1 MDSFKKG
8 NTVQGKIVK
17 FGFRSLM
24 LGSSLAAISAVSL
37 LGATPA
43 SAQGASDNVEA
54 VTVTGS
60 RITIGGYEAPT
71 PVTTI
76 GVEQIE
82 REAKMNLIDSITSL
96 PSVGVSATPD
106 NSRNSGDLSQ
116 GDAALSVVNLR
127 NLGIARTLVLFD
139 GQRVVSSNI
148 FGGGVDLSTI
158 PTALVQRIDVVTGG
172 ASAAYGS
179 DAVAGVVNIIL
190 DKRFSGI
197 KGNVEL
203 GNGTSIEHKQAKVAL
218 SAGTDFAGGKGHL
231 ILSGD
236 HTWSTDPVWLG
247 QAPWWDNGAIVP
259 NPQAN
264 SLNNLPMFIHVRNT
278 GQGQYTQG
286 GLIRGN
292 TAGGT
297 GSSITANSLA
307 GTQFVNAGQAIPFN
321 FGTVS
326 SINPNV
332 CYAGCTNTAQTTP
345 AASGSMIAVPY
356 HNTTLFGYASY
367 EFPDDIK
374 ASLQVNY
381 GSFYSHSTGG
391 TRTSTVTITADNAF
405 LPASIAS
412 QFGVLSNGFNTATG
426 LGGTAAAPTQG
437 ITVGT
442 INTNNYD
449 LNTPLSYGKVCN
461 TVGIPCLELN
471 RSLARGVFTLE
482 GHLFSGWSWNIYAQH
497 SEVREVQSAP
507 QDSYGPNYNFAIDA
521 VKVTPTNQGTSG
533 LAIGSVV
540 CRAVLQGNPAAAGCQ
555 PLNIMGNGVASNAA
569 MKYVNPGKDLNSGL
583 LNREVVKLAQTV
595 FSVGLQ
601 GELPWELPAG
611 KVVVATGGE
620 YRLEQAGQY
629 EALQVNLTTPW
640 AAGNFRNY
648 HGAYNVQEGFLEAEI
663 PVLKDTVVQDLNVNV
678 AGRMTGYSTSG
689 LVETWKLGAT
699 SRVDDNIKLR
709 ATWSLDIRAPLI
721 SDLFSPGVVG
731 ISQLQY
737 PLGSPSYQA
746 QTAQGGNPNLQPEK
760 AVTLSFG
767 AVFTPQFIPGLSIA
781 VDWYTINIHGGIYS
795 TDSQTII
802 NRCLQGETVYCSLLL
817 FDPTKN
823 GGLKPYQVNQLSTNA
838 AAIRTTGIDLQ
849 ANYSTDLLGGTIAWE
864 LVGNYT
870 SELTQTAI
878 GITYDQAGCLG
889 SPVSYACSGLPKT
902 RAKLNTTYTNGPWS
916 GTLGLRGYG
925 AASLTRGIQGLPASI
940 TRASISSTG
949 VITQGVGEGNLLDTN
964 TVNPVGYIDLALSYQ
979 WSDNIQVYGAVD
991 NFTNVPR
998 PEDGSSA
1005 VYDPLGRVVRAGVR
1019 FNY

>member
-1 MDSFKKG
+1 MGVFP
-8 NTVQGKIVK
+8 
-17 FGFRSLM
+17 
-24 LGSSLAAISAVSL
+24 AI
-37 LGATPA
+37 
-43 SAQGASDNVEA
+43 AQSPGPSPSNVEA
-54 VTVTGS
+54 VEVTGT
-60 RITIGGYEAPT
+60 RLTIGGYEAPT
-71 PVTTI
+71 PVTVI
-76 GVEQIE
+76 GVEQIQ

-96 PSVGVSATPD
+96 PSVGISSTPD
-106 NSRNSGDLSQ
+106 NSRNSGNLSQ

-148 FGGGVDLSTI
+148 FAGGVDLSTI
-158 PTALVQRIDVVTGG
+158 PTTLVKRIDVVTGG

-179 DAVAGVVNIIL
+179 DAVAGVVNIVL
-190 DKRFSGI
+190 DKTFSGV
-197 KGNVEL
+197 KGNFEV
-203 GNGTSIEHKQAKVAL
+203 GNGTAIEHKQAKVTL
-218 SAGTDFAGGKGHL
+218 SAGADFAGGRGHV

-236 HTWSTDPVWLG
+236 HTWSEDPVWLG

-264 SLNNLPMFIHVRNT
+264 SSNGKPVFIHVRNT

-292 TAGGT
+292 TAGGA

-307 GTQFVNAGQAIPFN
+307 GLQFVNAGQAIPFN

-332 CYAGCTNTAQTTP
+332 CYAGCTNSAQTTP
-345 AASGSMIAVPY
+345 AASGSMLAVPY
-356 HNTTLFGYASY
+356 HNSTIFAYASY
-367 EFPDDIK
+367 DITNDIK
-374 ASLQVNY
+374 ASVQLNY
-381 GSFYSHSTGG
+381 GAFASHSTGG
-391 TRTSTVTITADNAF
+391 TRTSTVTIAADNAF
-405 LPASIAS
+405 LPGSVAS
-412 QFGVLSNGFNTATG
+412 QFGVLSNGYNSATG
-426 LGGTAAAPTQG
+426 LGGTAVAPTQG
-437 ITVGT
+437 ITLGT

-449 LNTPLSYGKVCN
+449 LNSPLSFGKVCN

-471 RSLARGVFTLE
+471 RALIRGVFTLD
-482 GHLFSGWSWNIYAQH
+482 GHFSDTWSWNLYAQH
-497 SEVREVQSAP
+497 SEVREVQSAA

-533 LAIGSVV
+533 LGIGSIV
-540 CRAVLQGNPAAAGCQ
+540 CRAVLQGNAAAAGCQ

-569 MKYVNPGKDLNSGL
+569 MRYVNIGKDLNSGL
-583 LNREVVKLAQTV
+583 LNREVVKLNQTV
-595 FSVGLQ
+595 FSGGVQ
-601 GELPWELPAG
+601 GELPWSLPAG
-611 KVVVATGGE
+611 KVVMAAGGE

-629 EALQVNLTTPW
+629 EALQANLTTPW

-648 HGAYNVQEGFLEAEI
+648 SGAYNVKEGFVEFEAPI
-663 PVLKDTVVQDLNVNV
+663 LKDNIVQDLNFNA
-678 AGRMTGYSTSG
+678 AGRITSYSTSG
-689 LVETWKLGAT
+689 TVETWKLGAT
-699 SRVDDNIKLR
+699 SRIDDNIKLR

-721 SDLFSPGVVG
+721 SDLASPGVVA

-767 AVFTPQFIPGLSIA
+767 AVLTPQFIPGLSVA
-781 VDWYTINIHGGIYS
+781 VDWYTINIHGGIFS

-802 NRCLQGETVYCSLLL
+802 NRCLQGEQIYCSLLL

-849 ANYSTDLLGGTIAWE
+849 ANYATELFGGTISWA
-864 LVGNYT
+864 LMGNYT

-889 SPVSYACSGLPKT
+889 SPLSYACSGLPKT
-902 RAKLNTTYTNGPWS
+902 RARLSTTYSLGPWS
-916 GTLGLRGYG
+916 GTVTVRGYG
-925 AASLTRGIQGLPASI
+925 AAALTNGVQNLPASI
-940 TRASISSTG
+940 TRASISATG
-949 VITQGVGEGNLLDTN
+949 VVTQGVGNGNLLDTN
-964 TVNPVGYIDLALSYQ
+964 TVNPVGYLDLALSYQ
-979 WSDNIQVYGAVD
+979 WNENIELYSAVD

-1005 VYDPLGRVVRAGVR
+1005 VYDSLGRVVRAGLR

>member
-1 MDSFKKG
+1 MKK
-8 NTVQGKIVK
+8 V
-17 FGFRSLM
+17 FRKSM
-24 LGSSLAAISAVSL
+24 LGSSLTAMSAVSL
-37 LGATPA
+37 LGMLPA
-43 SAQGASDNVEA
+43 MAQSAGVEA
-54 VTVTGS
+54 VTVTGT
-60 RITIGGYEAPT
+60 RLNIAGYEAPT
-71 PVTTI
+71 PVTVI
-76 GVEQIE
+76 GFEQIQ

-96 PSVGVSATPD
+96 PSVGISSTPD
-106 NSRNSGDLSQ
+106 NSRNSGNLSQ

-148 FGGGVDLSTI
+148 FAGGVDLSTI

-179 DAVAGVVNIIL
+179 DAVAGVVNIVL
-190 DKRFSGI
+190 DKNFSGV
-197 KGNVEL
+197 KGNIEF
-203 GNGTSIEHKQAKVAL
+203 GNGTAIEHKQAKVTL
-218 SAGTDFAGGKGHL
+218 SAGMDFAGGRGHL

-236 HTWSTDPVWLG
+236 HTWSNDPVWLG

-259 NPQAN
+259 NPKAN
-264 SLNNLPMFIHVRNT
+264 SGNGLPAFIHVRNT

-292 TAGGT
+292 TAGGV
-297 GSSITANSLA
+297 GSSITANSLF

-332 CYAGCTNTAQTTP
+332 CYAGCTNTAKTTP
-345 AASGSMIAVPY
+345 AASGSMLAVPY
-356 HNTTLFGYASY
+356 HNSTLFAYASY
-367 EFPDDIK
+367 DITNDIK
-374 ASLQVNY
+374 ASVQLNY
-381 GSFYSHSTGG
+381 GAFASHSTGG
-391 TRTSTVTITADNAF
+391 TRTSTVTISADNAF
-405 LPASIAS
+405 LPSSIAS
-412 QFGVLSNGFNTATG
+412 QFGVLSNGFNSSTG
-426 LGGTAAAPTQG
+426 LGGTAVAPTQG
-437 ITVGT
+437 ITLGT

-449 LNTPLSYGKVCN
+449 LNSPLSYGKVCN

-471 RSLARGVFTLE
+471 RALVRGVVTLD
-482 GHLFSGWSWNIYAQH
+482 GRLSDNWTWNLYAQH
-497 SEVREVQSAP
+497 SQVREVQSAA

-521 VKVTPTNQGTSG
+521 VKVTPTNQGSSG
-533 LAIGSVV
+533 LAIGNVV
-540 CRAVLQGNPAAAGCQ
+540 CRAVLLGNPAAAGCQ
-555 PLNIMGNGVASNAA
+555 PLNIMGNGVASQAA
-569 MKYVNPGKDLNSGL
+569 INYVNIGRDPTSGL
-583 LNREVVKLAQTV
+583 LNREVIKLNQTV
-595 FSVGLQ
+595 FSAGVQ
-601 GELPWELPAG
+601 GVLPWSLPAG
-611 KVVVATGGE
+611 EIAVAAGGE

-629 EALQVNLTTPW
+629 EALQANLSTPW

-648 HGAYNVQEGFLEAEI
+648 SGAYNVQEGFVEAEI
-663 PVLKDTVVQDLNVNV
+663 PILKDNIVQDFSFNA
-678 AGRMTGYSTSG
+678 AGRVTNYSTSG

-699 SRVDDNIKLR
+699 SRIDENIKLR

-721 SDLFSPGVVG
+721 SDLASPGVVA

-760 AVTLSFG
+760 AVTISLG

-781 VDWYTINIHGGIYS
+781 VDWYTINIHGGIFS

-802 NRCLQGETVYCSLLL
+802 NRCLQGEQIYCSLLL

-823 GGLKPYQVNQLSTNA
+823 AGLKPYQVNQLSTNA

-849 ANYSTDLLGGTIAWE
+849 ANYSIGLFDGTLSWA
-864 LVGNYT
+864 LMGNYT

-889 SPVSYACSGLPKT
+889 SPLSYACSGLPKT
-902 RAKLNTTYTNGPWS
+902 RARLSTTYSEGPWS
-916 GTLGLRGYG
+916 GTLTLRGYG
-925 AASLTRGIQGLPASI
+925 AAALTNGVQNLPSSI
-940 TRASISSTG
+940 TRASISATG
-949 VITQGVGEGNLLDTN
+949 VITQGVGNANLLDTN

-979 WSDNIQVYGAVD
+979 WNNNIELYSAVD

-1005 VYDPLGRVVRAGVR
+1005 VYDSLGRVVRAGVR

>member
-1 MDSFKKG
+1 
-8 NTVQGKIVK
+8 
-17 FGFRSLM
+17 
-24 LGSSLAAISAVSL
+24 
-37 LGATPA
+37 
-43 SAQGASDNVEA
+43 
-54 VTVTGS
+54 
-60 RITIGGYEAPT
+60 
-71 PVTTI
+71 
-76 GVEQIE
+76 
-82 REAKMNLIDSITSL
+82 MNLIDSLVNL
-96 PSVGVSATPD
+96 PSVGNSATPD

-116 GDAALSVVNLR
+116 GDAALSVINLR

-148 FGGGVDLSTI
+148 FAGGVDLSTI
-158 PTALVQRIDVVTGG
+158 PTALVKRIDVVTGG

-179 DAVAGVVNIIL
+179 DAVAGVVNVVL
-190 DKRFSGI
+190 DKAFSGI

-203 GNGTSIEHKQAKVAL
+203 GDGTAIEHRQAKVML
-218 SAGTDFAGGKGHL
+218 SAGTEFAGGRGHL

-236 HTWSTDPVWLG
+236 HTWSEDPVWFG
-247 QAPWWDNGAIVP
+247 QATWWDNGAIVP

-264 SLNNLPMFIHVRNT
+264 SGNGLPMFIHVRNT

-292 TAGGT
+292 TAGGV
-297 GSSITANSLA
+297 GSGITANSLA
-307 GTQFVNAGQAIPFN
+307 GLQFVNAGQAIPFN

-356 HNTTLFGYASY
+356 HNSTLFAYVSY
-367 EFPDDIK
+367 DITNDIK
-374 ASLQVNY
+374 ASLQLNY
-381 GSFYSHSTGG
+381 GAFYSHSTGG
-391 TRTSTVTITADNAF
+391 TRTSTVTISADNAF
-405 LPASIAS
+405 LPSSIAS
-412 QFGVLSNGFNTATG
+412 QFGTLSNGYNTATG
-426 LGGTAAAPTQG
+426 LGGTAVAPAQG
-437 ITVGT
+437 ITLGT

-449 LNTPLSYGKVCN
+449 LNTPLSFGKVCD

-471 RSLARGVFTLE
+471 RSLARGVFTLD
-482 GHLFSGWSWNIYAQH
+482 GHFSDDWSWNLYAQH

-533 LAIGSVV
+533 LGIGSIV
-540 CRAVLQGNPAAAGCQ
+540 CRGVLLGNPAAAGCQ
-555 PLNIMGNGVASNAA
+555 PLNIMGNNVASNAA
-569 MKYVNPGKDLNSGL
+569 MRYVNPGKDLNSGL
-583 LNREVVKLAQTV
+583 LNREVIKLNQTV
-595 FSVGLQ
+595 FSAGLQ
-601 GELPWELPAG
+601 GELPWALPAG
-611 KVVVATGGE
+611 KVAIAAGGE

-629 EALQVNLTTPW
+629 QALQVNLSTPW
-640 AAGNFRNY
+640 AAGNFKNY
-648 HGAYNVQEGFLEAEI
+648 SGAYNVQEGFVEAEI
-663 PVLKDTVVQDLNVNV
+663 PVLKDTVVQDLNFNA
-678 AGRMTGYSTSG
+678 AGRITSYSTSG

-721 SDLFSPGVVG
+721 SDLASPGVVA

-737 PLGSPSYQA
+737 PLGSPSFQST
-746 QTAQGGNPNLQPEK
+746 TAQGGNPNLQPEK
-760 AVTLSFG
+760 AVTVSFG
-767 AVFTPQFIPGLSIA
+767 AVLTPQFIPGLSISL
-781 VDWYTINIHGGIYS
+781 DYYTINIHGGIFS

-802 NRCLQGETVYCSLLL
+802 NRCLQGEQIYCSLLH

-823 GGLKPYQVNQLSTNA
+823 GGLKPYQVDQLSTNA
-838 AAIRTTGIDLQ
+838 AAIRTSGIDLQ
-849 ANYSTDLLGGTIAWE
+849 ANYAVDLFDGTLSWA
-864 LVGNYT
+864 LMGNYT
-870 SELTQTAI
+870 SELEQTAI

-889 SPVSYACSGLPKT
+889 SPVSYACSGIPKT
-902 RAKLNTTYTNGPWS
+902 HALLSTTYKEGPWS
-916 GTLGLRGYG
+916 GTMTLRGYG
-925 AASLTRGIQGLPASI
+925 AANLTNGIQNLPATI
-940 TRASISSTG
+940 GRASISSTG
-949 VITQGVGEGNLLDTN
+949 VITQGVGNGNLLDTN

-979 WSDNIQVYGAVD
+979 WNGNFELYGAVD

-1005 VYDPLGRVVRAGVR
+1005 VYDSLGRVVRAGVR